1 MGSPWRTWPRRSR
14 SRSAS
19 RCDRGRESMIRIN
32 LLPREERQTRRSI
45 PMPKIGSLLPVLVLL
60 LVIALFGAVLVFQTL
75 QVGRLK
81 TDIARAEQ
89 ESAKLRPQI
98 QTIQE
103 LTQKREELQRRLNV
117 IQDLDKTRLQ
127 RVKLVDELSHSVPE
141 HLWLTSYE
149 EQGNKVQIEGVT
161 FSNLLVADFMTR
173 LEASPL
179 YGSVDLLIAE
189 KGQIDQRNVVKFTV

>member
-1 MGSPWRTWPRRSR
+1 
-14 SRSAS
+14 
-19 RCDRGRESMIRIN
+19 MIRIN
-32 LLPREERQTRRSI
+32 LLPRDERQTRRAI
-45 PMPKIGSLLPVLVLL
+45 QLPKIGSLMPILVLL
-60 LVIALFGAVLVFQTL
+60 MVLALFGSVSVFQAL
-75 QVGRLK
+75 QIGRLSS
-81 TDIARAEQ
+81 DIARADAEA
-89 ESAKLRPQI
+89 AKLKPQI

-127 RVKLVDELSHSVPE
+127 RVMLVDELSRCTPE

-149 EQGNKVQIEGVT
+149 ETGNKVQIEGVT

-189 KGQIDQRNVVKFTV
+189 KGVIDQRNVVKFKVTALMTL